1 MKDMSNVDPVLH
13 YVLYC
18 MKCVN
23 MKHYQW
29 IDKHITWEQYLKD
42 EIFVPHRQVSM
53 NNVENETLA

>member
-23 MKHYQW
+23 MKH
-29 IDKHITWEQYLKD
+29 
-42 EIFVPHRQVSM
+42 
-53 NNVENETLA
+53 